1 MKTISPSLEAVASML
16 GVTLAEALE
25 LREQRRLAEQQ
36 EREARQQCLAASIQ
50 AVRSRC
56 RW

>member
-1 MKTISPSLEAVASML
+1 ML